1 MNLQVTRHPHHVVL
15 VFEGAIDGKT
25 APEVQAAIA
34 PILGEF
40 TTVVLDLS
48 QVRYMS
54 SAGLRVLLLVHRQL
68 VARKGRPI
76 LVGLS
81 DSLAETMRVT
91 GFLQFFETHA
101 TLADVKL

>member
-1 MNLQVTRHPHHVVL
+1 MKIDVGRQPTHALIA
-15 VFEGAIDGKT
+15 FEGAIDGKT
-25 APEVQAAIA
+25 APEVQGAIA

-40 TTVVLDLS
+40 SVVVLDLS
-48 QVRYMS
+48 KVGYMS

-68 VARKGRPI
+68 VAKKGRPI

-81 DSLAETMRVT
+81 ESLTETMRVT

-101 TLADVKL
+101 ALADVKL

>member
-1 MNLQVTRHPHHVVL
+1 MKIEITRQPTHALVT
-15 VFEGAIDGKT
+15 FAGAVDGRT
-25 APEVQAAIA
+25 APEVQSAIA

-40 TTVVLDLS
+40 SVVVLDLS
-48 QVRYMS
+48 QVSYMS

-68 VARKGRPI
+68 VAKKGRPI

-91 GFLQFFETHA
+91 GFLQFFTTYA
-101 TLADVKL
+101 TLAEVKL